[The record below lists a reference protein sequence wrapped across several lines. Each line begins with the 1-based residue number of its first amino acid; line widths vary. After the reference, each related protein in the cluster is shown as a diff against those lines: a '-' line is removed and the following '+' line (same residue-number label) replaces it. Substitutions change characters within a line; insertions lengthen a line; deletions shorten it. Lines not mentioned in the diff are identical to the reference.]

1 MRAFDNDA
9 VFWYF
14 VRTNQTMAGKT
25 KRSVSSKKIAKN
37 IDTDRTRLRRFLY
50 LWLPFICIVLIA
62 FYAAAL
68 DPAKPTGVKVQAA
81 LVGAGT
87 SPQSTSSNFKVK
99 LDSGEETEIFIPE
112 KQIPP
117 PGSRIVM
124 EEYATFLLKKRS
136 YRYLHIADTSKPSK

>member
-1 MRAFDNDA
+1 
-9 VFWYF
+9 
-14 VRTNQTMAGKT
+14 MAGKT

-37 IDTDRTRLRRFLY
+37 TDTDRTRLRRFLY
-50 LWLPFICIVLIA
+50 LWLPFICIILIA

-87 SPQSTSSNFKVK
+87 SPHSTSSNFRVK
-99 LDSGEETEIFIPE
+99 LDSGEETEVFIPE
-112 KQIPP
+112 KQLPP

-136 YRYLHIADTSKPSK
+136 YRYLHIADTPTPSK